1 MDAAHQELEEVRCQP
16 TTPISGR
23 SFVSRKGLS
32 VNERISTSSLDLCAG
47 LFVQEL
53 TPLLA
58 SQEPAKMKAAAK
70 RLTYIEKLATLT
82 LQYLEFSLPL
92 PAALRAA
99 EADL

>member
-1 MDAAHQELEEVRCQP
+1 MNAAHQQLDEVRWQSM
-16 TTPISGR
+16 TPIIGR
-23 SFVSRKGLS
+23 SFVSRKGLTA
-32 VNERISTSSLDLCAG
+32 NEQISACSLDLCAG
-47 LFVQEL
+47 LFVQDL

-58 SQEPAKMKAAAK
+58 GQEPAKMKAATE